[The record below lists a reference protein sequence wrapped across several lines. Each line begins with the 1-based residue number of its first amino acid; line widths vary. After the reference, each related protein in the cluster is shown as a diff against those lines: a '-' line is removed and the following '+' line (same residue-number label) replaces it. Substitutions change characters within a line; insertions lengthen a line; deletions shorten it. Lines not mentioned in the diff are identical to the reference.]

1 MIPVERLVK
10 GKFQDNFEF
19 VQWFKKFFDANF
31 DGHDYDPSGMREGA
45 SLGTASAKGGAMSKP
60 RAAPASRAPASR
72 PAPARTTG
80 VLLKKIIMECAVM

>member
-31 DGHDYDPSGMREGA
+31 DGRDYDSLGMREGQP
-45 SLGTASAKGGAMSKP
+45 LGTATGKKAPAMSKP
-60 RAAPASRAPASR
+60 RTTAPARVPASR
-72 PAPARTTG
+72 PAPARTG
-80 VLLKKIIMECAVM
+80 